1 MVLAVS
7 HCTSPY
13 VLQSFILL
21 VDFLVPDHWQSLH
34 HKHEDILGRCS
45 VDEVLAVHTQGP
57 ELDLQNPCLKARHS
71 DMHLWPHH
79 WGGRDRVHLRANL
92 PKSASSTF
100 RETLSKHKARNSS
113 GRHLM
118 STSSLCTHTHNTYI
132 FCTHTWTQEYT
143 HNEDKPLAQQIL
155 TLLYLSGA
163 LVKSLLFFLHPPLHV
178 SKDPRACLDYSTFLR
193 VLKSMCI
200 SLRWSYWASNTSTS
214 RRNTERRHQRNI

>member
-1 MVLAVS
+1 MVLAVN

-118 STSSLCTHTHNTYI
+118 STSSLCTYTHTQHTDIYILHTHMNTGI
-132 FCTHTWTQEYT
+132 HTQWRQTSSATNSNFTVFISGTGQVT
-143 HNEDKPLAQQIL
+143 TVFLASPA
-155 TLLYLSGA
+155 TC
-163 LVKSLLFFLHPPLHV
+163 VKGPQGMPGL
-178 SKDPRACLDYSTFLR
+178 
-193 VLKSMCI
+193 
-200 SLRWSYWASNTSTS
+200 
-214 RRNTERRHQRNI
+214 